1 MKKRAKIAI
10 LVVFVAVVACWI
22 GYTYSREM
30 KPAIGILEVDGAIMG
45 AELYLER
52 LKAFEEDDAIK
63 AVIVRINSP
72 GGVVGPS
79 QEVYEEILK
88 LKKKKPVIASMSA
101 VGASGAYYIACAC
114 DTIYAMPGTMTG
126 SIGVLMEFIDVS
138 SGLTKLGIKAG
149 SITSGKMKDAG
160 SPFRPMSPEEREYF
174 LSVVNDVQDQFVEVV
189 SKSRKIPAEK
199 VRSYADGRIY
209 TGRQALNLRLVDKMG
224 GLEDAIGLAK
234 TKAGITG
241 EPRIIRPREDKGLF
255 ESLGRL
261 LDSSVPGNYSSIGEM
276 IKGRNIR
283 LSYSMY

>member
-10 LVVFVAVVACWI
+10 LVVFIAVAACWI
-22 GYTYSREM
+22 GYSYAREM
-30 KPAIGILEVDGAIMG
+30 KPAIGILEVDGTILG
-45 AELYLER
+45 SEVYLER
-52 LKAFEEDDAIK
+52 LKMFEEDDAVK

-101 VGASGAYYIACAC
+101 LGASGAYYIACAC
-114 DTIYAMPGTMTG
+114 DTIFAMPGTMTG
-126 SIGVLMEFIDVS
+126 SIGVIMEFIDIS

-149 SITSGKMKDAG
+149 SVTSGKMKDAG
-160 SPFRPMSPEEREYF
+160 SPFRPMSPEEKEYF
-174 LSVVNDVQDQFVEVV
+174 LAVVNDVQDQFVEAV
-189 SKSRKIPAEK
+189 SKSRKITAEK

-209 TGRQALNLRLVDKMG
+209 TGRQAMNLRLVDRMG
-224 GLEDAIGLAK
+224 GLQDAIDLAK

-241 EPRIIRPREDKGLF
+241 KPRIIRPKEEKGLF

-261 LDSSVPGNYSSIGEM
+261 LDGSMPGNSSSIGEM
-276 IKGRNIR
+276 VKGRNIR

>member
-10 LVVFVAVVACWI
+10 LVVFIAVAACWI

-45 AELYLER
+45 SEVYLER
-52 LKAFEEDDAIK
+52 LKAFKEDDTIK

-72 GGVVGPS
+72 GGVVGPA

-88 LKKKKPVIASMSA
+88 LKKEKPVIASMSA
-101 VGASGAYYIACAC
+101 LGASGAYYIACAC
-114 DTIYAMPGTMTG
+114 DVIYTMPGTMTG
-126 SIGVLMEFIDVS
+126 SIGVIMEFIDVS
-138 SGLTKLGIKAG
+138 SGLTKLGITAG

-160 SPFRPMSPEEREYF
+160 TPFRPMTPEEREYF
-174 LSVVNDVQDQFVEVV
+174 LAVVNDVQDQFVEAV

-199 VRSYADGRIY
+199 VRSFADGRIY
-209 TGRQALNLRLVDKMG
+209 TGRQALKLGLVDKIG
-224 GLEDAIGLAK
+224 GLEDAIEMAK
-234 TKAGITG
+234 TRARITD
-241 EPRIIRPREDKGLF
+241 EPRIIKPKKEKGLF

-261 LDSSVPGNYSSIGEM
+261 LDGSASGGSSPIGEM

>member
-10 LVVFVAVVACWI
+10 LVVFAAVAACWI

-45 AELYLER
+45 SEIYLER

-63 AVIVRINSP
+63 AVVVRINSP

-114 DTIYAMPGTMTG
+114 EIIYAMPGTMTG
-126 SIGVLMEFIDVS
+126 SIGVIMEFIDVS
-138 SGLTKLGIKAG
+138 SGLTKLGITAG

-160 SPFRPMSPEEREYF
+160 TPFRPMSPEEREYF
-174 LSVVNDVQDQFVEVV
+174 LAVVNDVQDQFVEAV

-199 VRSYADGRIY
+199 VRSFADGRIY
-209 TGRQALNLRLVDKMG
+209 TGRQALKLGLVDKMG
-224 GLEDAIGLAK
+224 GLEDAIELAK
-234 TKAGITG
+234 NRSGITD
-241 EPRIIRPREDKGLF
+241 EPRIIRPKEEKGLF

-261 LDSSVPGNYSSIGEM
+261 LDGSVPGGSSSIGEM